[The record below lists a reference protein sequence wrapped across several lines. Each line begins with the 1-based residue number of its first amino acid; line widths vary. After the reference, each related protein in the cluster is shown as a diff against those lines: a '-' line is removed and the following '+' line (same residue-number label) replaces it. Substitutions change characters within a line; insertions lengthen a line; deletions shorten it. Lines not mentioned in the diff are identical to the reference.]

1 MAAACITI
9 SRSTALWSL
18 KEDYFSSLNA
28 QGEVG
33 VRGGGLTPGLE
44 WLNIKQF
51 VLCGCS
57 NWSVSHQVLGLP
69 PSLCCVCCTLTSP
82 TGLGFTVHGPHTI
95 GLRLPGH
102 WGKLTIYDVG
112 AQVQVTPD
120 PWSGLMNPSFPL
132 MLRSFKLVKVSL
144 IIISGSL
151 WVSDFWDFVI
161 EHWFLEKEQCFQCA
175 CACLCVW

>member
-1 MAAACITI
+1 MHRVKWGSEEGGWHQGWSGWI
-9 SRSTALWSL
+9 SNNLYCVDVVTGQSAIKYLDCPLPCAVFAVHWPVQQVWASL
-18 KEDYFSSLNA
+18 SM
-28 QGEVG
+28 
-33 VRGGGLTPGLE
+33 
-44 WLNIKQF
+44 
-51 VLCGCS
+51 
-57 NWSVSHQVLGLP
+57 
-69 PSLCCVCCTLTSP
+69 
-82 TGLGFTVHGPHTI
+82 GPHTI

-175 CACLCVW
+175 CACRCVG